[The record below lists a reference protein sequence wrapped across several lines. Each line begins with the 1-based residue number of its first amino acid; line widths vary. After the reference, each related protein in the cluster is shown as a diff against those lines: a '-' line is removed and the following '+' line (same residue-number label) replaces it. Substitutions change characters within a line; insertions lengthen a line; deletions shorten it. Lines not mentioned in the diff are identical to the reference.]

1 MFRGFIGFVAACLGV
16 AIIVPIAAPV
26 AALAAGAPASVAA
39 AAVWRGPDCG
49 DGPAI
54 DASCALVPVQTLTE
68 GELVEYFPVSL
79 RCPDQNNGVLELVE
93 RRPVG
98 TAWRYLAR
106 FEGGRATV
114 ISIDLDNYGRGYRR
128 FFDLQIRA
136 PAHAGEAEF
145 GRDQAARLEP
155 IFNNVC
161 HGSASGRVAYET
173 TLASN
178 RAFFETWVP
187 DQTGWYF
194 ETSLRCPV
202 DNGGTLELVQRNRY
216 GETEN
221 YFVTFDGATAIDGYS
236 DSVSPSGE
244 ATMHS
249 RLAIQAQESSNDYV
263 RWSLVRRTAERA
275 YALGCQGP
283 AADRAR
289 YLQRLANNEAFFRTW
304 VPVPYPPD

>member
-26 AALAAGAPASVAA
+26 AALAAGAPASVASA
-39 AAVWRGPDCG
+39 ALWRGPDCG

-79 RCPDQNNGVLELVE
+79 RCPDQNYGVLELVQ
-93 RRPVG
+93 RNRAG
-98 TAWRYLAR
+98 LGLRLLAR
-106 FEGGRATV
+106 FEGGTATV
-114 ISIDLDNYGRGYRR
+114 ISSDADIYGRGYQR
-128 FFDLQIRA
+128 FNDFQIRA
-136 PAHAGEAEF
+136 PANALEAAT
-145 GRDQAARLEP
+145 GRGWAARLEP

-161 HGSASGRVAYET
+161 HGSASGRAAYEA

-202 DNGGTLELVQRNRY
+202 DNGGTLELVQRNRH
-216 GETEN
+216 GSIDSS
-221 YFVTFDGATAIDGYS
+221 FLTFDGATAIDGYS
-236 DSVSPSGE
+236 EFVSPSGE
-244 ATMHS
+244 LTMHI
-249 RLAIQAQESSNDYV
+249 RLASQAQDSWEGYRDWFV
-263 RWSLVRRTAERA
+263 VRRTAERA

-289 YLQRLANNEAFFRTW
+289 YLQTLANNDAFFRSW
-304 VPVPYPPD
+304 VPVPLPPD